1 MVAIRH
7 TRSTSDETV
16 LIDSLLRTRTSLQAE
31 QFDSAVHKYLDEIIP
46 KPWGYE
52 FRVYAND
59 FYDVWKL
66 CLFPGEGTSV
76 HCHPRKETALLC
88 LAGSG
93 YMRLLDSEHE
103 VTTGSVVFVGKGVF
117 HSTTNAGADD
127 LHLVEVEVP
136 RNKFDLVRLRDR
148 YGREGTQYE
157 TDPVKD
163 AAVLHPGFLTPRSKL
178 RTIVPKDGFR
188 FGIRAGLDLIT
199 RPDPH
204 LLFAVALSVADA
216 IDHTITVIPASIA
229 RRAVVHEQLYL
240 TISSPAFGSP
250 TSTELDPDQY
260 TQISVGSH
268 PKE

>member
-1 MVAIRH
+1 MVIVRH
-7 TRSTSDETV
+7 TRSTGDETV
-16 LIDSLLRTRTSLQAE
+16 LIDSLLRTPTSLQAE
-31 QFDSAVHKYLDEIIP
+31 QFDSIVHEYLDEVIP

-52 FRVYAND
+52 FRVYADD

-93 YMRLLDSEHE
+93 HMRLLDSEHE

-117 HSTTNAGADD
+117 HSTANTGADD

-148 YGREGTQYE
+148 YGRQGTQYE
-157 TDPVKD
+157 TNPVKD

-178 RTIVPKDGFR
+178 RATVPRDGFQ
-188 FGIRAGLDLIT
+188 FGICAGLDLIT

-216 IDHTITVIPASIA
+216 IDHTITAIPAFIA
-229 RRAVVHEQLYL
+229 RRVVAHEQLYL
-240 TISSPAFGSP
+240 TISNPQFGTPASA
-250 TSTELDPDQY
+250 ELDLDQN
-260 TQISVGSH
+260 TQISADSH

>member
-1 MVAIRH
+1 MAIIRH

-16 LIDSLLRTRTSLQAE
+16 LIDSLLRAQTSLQAE
-31 QFDSAVHKYLDEIIP
+31 QFDSAVHEYLDEVIP

-93 YMRLLDSEHE
+93 RMRLLDSEHD
-103 VTTGSVVFVGKGVF
+103 VTRGSVVFVGKGVF
-117 HSTTNAGADD
+117 HSTTNTGADD
-127 LHLVEVEVP
+127 LHLVEAEVP
-136 RNKFDLVRLRDR
+136 RNKFDLIRLCDR
-148 YGREGTQYE
+148 YGRQGSQYE
-157 TDPVKD
+157 TDRVKD
-163 AAVLHPGFLTPRSKL
+163 AAVLHPGFLTPHSKL
-178 RTIVPKDGFR
+178 RATVPRDGFR

-204 LLFAVALSVADA
+204 LLFAVALSITDA
-216 IDHTITVIPASIA
+216 IDHTITVLPASIT
-229 RRAVVHEQLYL
+229 RRVVTHEQLYL
-240 TISSPAFGSP
+240 TISNPEFSSHISAA
-250 TSTELDPDQY
+250 LDPDQD
-260 TQISVGSH
+260 TQSS
-268 PKE
+268 